1 MRTAILGL
9 ALLVMAAW
17 EPMTE
22 KSGTASAP
30 AALPAGVPPGAI
42 SVGDDLYMVPAGMLE
57 GCPSFR
63 PFSPGKMVAQVIQY
77 RHRSGGFTANRAD
90 ADCTP
95 R

>member
-1 MRTAILGL
+1 MRAAILGL
-9 ALLVMAAW
+9 ALLIMAAC

-22 KSGTASAP
+22 KSGTTGSP
-30 AALPAGVPPGAI
+30 VVLPAGVPLDAI
-42 SVGDDLYMVPAGMLE
+42 SVGDDLYMVPAGTLE

-77 RHRSGGFTANRAD
+77 RHRSGGFTANRAE